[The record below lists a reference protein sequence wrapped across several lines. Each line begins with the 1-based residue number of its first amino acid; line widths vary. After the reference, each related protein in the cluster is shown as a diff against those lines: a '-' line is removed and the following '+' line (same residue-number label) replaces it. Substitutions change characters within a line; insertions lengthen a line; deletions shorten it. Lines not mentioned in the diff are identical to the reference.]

1 MSEGTSVAVPGLA
14 GLAGGLRRTKAAM
27 PSFGGKGYLS
37 FGKDGK
43 WSFGKNTAVDGER
56 VVLNIT
62 TLKSGYVCW
71 TNYDPKERRKNEK
84 LGEEMRLTTMGGVDP
99 STLPDLG
106 WEWKQ
111 QQSVEGRF
119 LDGDREEFNYT
130 ASSLGGLEAMTTV
143 IDAILGRIE
152 DGEQVYLFPVVVL
165 SSDWYEHRQYGK
177 TYKPVLEIEAWADVD
192 GVIEGAKA
200 ASKRVEKAAE
210 TTRHADPE
218 PEQEAEP
225 ERDEGEEPP
234 VRRRRR

>member
-1 MSEGTSVAVPGLA
+1 
-14 GLAGGLRRTKAAM
+14 M
-27 PSFGGKGYLS
+27 PSFGGKAYLS

-43 WSFGKNTAVDGER
+43 WSFNKGTDVSGDR
-56 VVLNIT
+56 VVLNVATI
-62 TLKSGYVCW
+62 KSGYVCW

-84 LGEEMRLTTMGGVDP
+84 LGEEMRLVSMGGVDP
-99 STLPDLG
+99 STLPDLDG

-152 DGEQVYLFPVVVL
+152 EGEEVYLFPVIEL

-177 TYKPVLEIEAWADVD
+177 TYKPILSITGWADVD
-192 GVIEGAKA
+192 GLLEGAKRVAKEEPRQAVA
-200 ASKRVEKAAE
+200 ATKSE
-210 TTRHADPE
+210 PE
-218 PEQEAEP
+218 PEPEP
-225 ERDEGEEPP
+225 EPVEAGGEPP